1 MSLSVQ
7 RLIVK
12 SFEFNGKKVQSV
24 QVNGEKCLVSRDVY
38 KATGYEEENGEK
50 AIQNLVSKN
59 YKLRFGDVNPSLN
72 QWEDIFPQHKDTA
85 LLKEPGLYCFLL
97 RCKRDEAQPF
107 ME

>member
-12 SFEFNGKKVQSV
+12 SFEFNDKKVQSV

-50 AIQNLVSKN
+50 AIQNLVFKN
-59 YKLRFGDVNPSLN
+59 
-72 QWEDIFPQHKDTA
+72 
-85 LLKEPGLYCFLL
+85 
-97 RCKRDEAQPF
+97 
-107 ME
+107 

>member
-7 RLIVK
+7 RFVIK

-50 AIQNLVSKN
+50 AIQNLVFKN
-59 YKLRFGDVNPSLN
+59 
-72 QWEDIFPQHKDTA
+72 
-85 LLKEPGLYCFLL
+85 
-97 RCKRDEAQPF
+97 
-107 ME
+107 

>member
-1 MSLSVQ
+1 MCLVTEYKKFLAQ
-7 RLIVK
+7 NEIKKRFVAK

-72 QWEDIFPQHKDTA
+72 Q
-85 LLKEPGLYCFLL
+85 
-97 RCKRDEAQPF
+97 
-107 ME
+107 